1 MPDRNLTGDQST
13 LVIDGEA
20 IPVVSKSWT
29 YSKETT
35 ESNFDDSKNPER
47 GVVLDSPEGELEY
60 DGEKTDLEQ
69 RLIDAREQK
78 HRIIH
83 RLDTGSGY
91 RFKGCLITEVSADEP
106 GDDKRSVTISWEGEE
121 AITF

>member
-13 LVIDGEA
+13 LVIDGDP
-20 IPVVSKSWT
+20 IPVTSKSWT

-60 DGEKTDLEQ
+60 DGEKLDVEQ
-69 RLIDAREQK
+69 RLIDERENQV
-78 HRIIH
+78 RIIH
-83 RLDTGSGY
+83 RVEGGGGF
-91 RFKGCLITEVSADEP
+91 RFNGCFITEVSVEEP

-121 AITF
+121 AVTF